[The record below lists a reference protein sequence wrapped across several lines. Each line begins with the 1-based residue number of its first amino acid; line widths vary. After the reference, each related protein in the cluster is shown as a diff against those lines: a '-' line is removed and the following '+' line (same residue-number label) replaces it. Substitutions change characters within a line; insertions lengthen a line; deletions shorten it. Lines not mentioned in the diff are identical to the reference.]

1 LLRIPDGSV
10 IFPFNIVRLP
20 ATDDQATIDQMV
32 AQNRTFYDR
41 IRSAGGL
48 LYPVT
53 AMAMSKNDWKTHF
66 GPSYSLLSSAKAKY
80 DPQHI
85 FTPGYEV
92 F

>member
-1 LLRIPDGSV
+1 
-10 IFPFNIVRLP
+10 
-20 ATDDQATIDQMV
+20 MV
-32 AQNRTFYDR
+32 AQNRKFYER

-53 AMAMSKNDWKTHF
+53 AMAMSKDDWKIHF
-66 GPSYSLLSSAKAKY
+66 GSNYSLLSGAKTKY

>member
-1 LLRIPDGSV
+1 M
-10 IFPFNIVRLP
+10 FPFTIVRLP
-20 ATDDQATIDQMV
+20 ATNDQAAIDQMV
-32 AQNRTFYDR
+32 AQNRMFYDG
-41 IRSAGGL
+41 IRNAGGL

-53 AMAMSKNDWKTHF
+53 AMAMSKNDWKAHF
-66 GPSYSLLSSAKAKY
+66 GPSYSLLSSAKTKY